1 MLNRNLLSTLASVAF
16 VFSSSASAQTLTS
29 APTAQPFAQTAVSP
43 STPSS
48 QTIGYSFTG
57 SVAPSFSLHYGLE
70 FVIKTTTCSGSTA
83 LNCSVTVSFSPRFPG
98 LQQDALLVKNG
109 SGVLLAATPLSG
121 IGSGPQALMF
131 PGIISSV
138 AGNGSWGYSGDGN
151 LARLAT
157 LRSPQAVAVDGA
169 GNVFISDSIN
179 QCVREISASTG
190 LMSTV
195 AGSLNANYSG
205 DGGLA
210 TRALLNNPAGLAI
223 DGAGNLFIADQGN
236 NVIRRVDAVTQIIT
250 TVAGGGLSP
259 SRADGLGDG
268 GPATSALL
276 SGPMDVAVDAAGN
289 LFIADSFHGLIRRV
303 DAASGSITVVAG
315 GGTAAGSDGFG
326 DGLVATS
333 AFLHDPRS
341 IALDVA
347 GNLFI
352 AESGNSLVRRVDASS
367 KIITAVA
374 GTGANG
380 YSGDNALAVYA
391 HLGTPTAVRLDPA
404 GNIYIA
410 DSAQNVVR
418 QVNAATAIITTV
430 AGLGA
435 ARYTGDAGAPTAATL
450 SSPYGLAFDNSGNL
464 YIADLG
470 NNAVRK
476 INLQPSPLT
485 FPSTVVGQASPVQ
498 PVVITN
504 AGNANLTVSAL
515 TFSGSFS
522 QSLLNIADCN
532 SNSVVSPAG
541 SCTVGVQ
548 FVPLSA
554 GNAAGSLTVRTNSL
568 NASASHVFTLSGS
581 GAAGATPA
589 LTLSTTSMNF
599 GSLAVGASSTAQR
612 VTVSNTGSAPLLFSG
627 IALNGANAADFV
639 LSTTCSTVVAAGANC
654 TLSITFK
661 PSAAG
666 SKAASLVFYANV
678 AGVPQVALTGVASGT
693 PQAALNATALSFGSR
708 AIGGI
713 TGSRYITLSN
723 VGNAPLS
730 ITAVSLSGANA
741 AEFSL
746 SNSCGSSLAA
756 SASCALTISFNPRG
770 LGLRRA
776 TLTVADNA
784 SASTLTVSLT
794 GNAVAQ
800 SSPAVW
806 RPSSGNWYVTSP
818 KSTNPAITQ
827 WGYPGDIPVPGD
839 YDGDGKMD
847 IAVWRP
853 STGMWY
859 IVPSSTGI
867 YYAVQWGYPNDVP
880 VVADYDGDGKADIA
894 VWRPS
899 TGMWYI
905 VPSSTG
911 IYYGVQWGYPT
922 DVPVVADY
930 DGDGKADI
938 AVWRPS
944 TGMWY
949 IVPSSTGIYY
959 GVQWGYPN
967 DVPVVADYDGDGK
980 ADIAVWRPSTGM
992 WYIVPSSTGIYYGVQ
1007 WGYPND
1013 VPVAADYDGDGK
1025 ADIAVW
1031 RPSTGMWYI
1040 VPSSTGVYYGV
1051 QLGST
1056 GDRALTRGSH

>member
-57 SVAPSFSLHYGLE
+57 SVAPSFSLHSGLE
-70 FVIKTTTCSGSTA
+70 FVIKTTTCSGSAA

-98 LQQDALLVKNG
+98 LRQDALLVKNG
-109 SGVLLAATPLSG
+109 SGVLLATTPLSG

-169 GNVFISDSIN
+169 GNVFISDSMN

-276 SGPMDVAVDAAGN
+276 SGPMDVAVDAAGD

-341 IALDVA
+341 IALDA
-347 GNLFI
+347 ADNLFI
-352 AESGNSLVRRVDASS
+352 AEGGNSLVRRVDASS

-391 HLGTPTAVRLDPA
+391 HLSTPTAVRLDPA

-498 PVVITN
+498 PVVIMN

-730 ITAVSLSGANA
+730 ITAVLISGKNAQDFALLSTCGGSVAPSAN
-741 AEFSL
+741 
-746 SNSCGSSLAA
+746 
-756 SASCALTISFNPRG
+756 CALTITFNPHGIGVRTG
-770 LGLRRA
+770 A
-776 TLTVADNA
+776 
-784 SASTLTVSLT
+784 LTVSDNAGSGAQIVSLIGT
-794 GNAVAQ
+794 GMARTY
-800 SSPAVW
+800 PAVF
-806 RPSSGNWYVTSP
+806 RPSNGNWYTTAPNSKGP
-818 KSTNPAITQ
+818 SL
-827 WGYPGDIPVPGD
+827 WGISGDVPVPGD
-839 YDGDGKMD
+839 YDGDGRIDM
-847 IAVWRP
+847 AVYRP
-853 STGMWY
+853 SNGTWW
-859 IVPSSTGI
+859 IVPSTTKQA
-867 YYAVQWGYPNDVP
+867 YEVQFGLPGDVP
-880 VVADYDGDGKADIA
+880 VPTDYDGDGKTDLA

-899 TGMWYI
+899 NGTWYI
-905 VPSSTG
+905 VPSTTG
-911 IYYGVQWGYPT
+911 AWYPAQWGLSGDIP
-922 DVPVVADY
+922 VPGDF
-930 DGDGKADI
+930 DGDGRADLAI
-938 AVWRPS
+938 FRPS
-944 TGMWY
+944 TGSWW
-949 IVPSSTGIYY
+949 IVSSSTGSAFSVSF
-959 GVQWGYPN
+959 GVSGMFQCRRITTATARRTSLSGGLRMAHGISSLVRPASGTPRNGAYPATFRSLVTSTAM
-967 DVPVVADYDGDGK
+967 DKQMWPSFVPQMERGGSFPA
-980 ADIAVWRPSTGM
+980 RPDSHFRCSLGCLKT
-992 WYIVPSSTGIYYGVQ
+992 
-1007 WGYPND
+1007 YP
-1013 VPVAADYDGDGK
+1013 
-1025 ADIAVW
+1025 
-1031 RPSTGMWYI
+1031 
-1040 VPSSTGVYYGV
+1040 
-1051 QLGST
+1051 
-1056 GDRALTRGSH
+1056 

>member
-57 SVAPSFSLHYGLE
+57 SVAPSFSLHSGLE

-98 LQQDALLVKNG
+98 LRQDALLVKNG
-109 SGVLLAATPLSG
+109 SGVLLATTPLSG

-157 LRSPQAVAVDGA
+157 LRNPQAVAVDGA

-210 TRALLNNPAGLAI
+210 TRALLNNPAGLAL

-276 SGPMDVAVDAAGN
+276 SGPLDVAVDAAGN

-303 DAASGSITVVAG
+303 DAASGVITVVAG

-333 AFLHDPRS
+333 VFLHDPRS

-476 INLQPSPLT
+476 INLQPSPLS

-708 AIGGI
+708 AIGAAA
-713 TGSRYITLSN
+713 SSKSITLSN
-723 VGNAPLS
+723 AGNAPLS
-730 ITAVSLSGANA
+730 LSGTSISGANA
-741 AEFSL
+741 QDFTL
-746 SNSCGSSLAA
+746 SSSCGTSLAA
-756 SASCALTISFNPRG
+756 SSSCTLTIAYNPHG

-776 TLTVADNA
+776 TLTMTDNA
-784 SASTLTVSLT
+784 SPSTQTVALS
-794 GNAVAQ
+794 GSAVAQ
-800 SSPAVW
+800 SFPAVW
-806 RPSSGNWYVTSP
+806 RPSNGNWYVTSP
-818 KSTNPAITQ
+818 KPTTQ
-827 WGYPGDIPVPGD
+827 WGWSGDVPVPGD
-839 YDGDGKMD
+839 YDGDGRTD
-847 IAVWRP
+847 IAVYRP
-853 STGMWY
+853 SNGTWW
-859 IVPSSTGI
+859 IVPSSTQQAYELQFGLPGDI
-867 YYAVQWGYPNDVP
+867 PVP
-880 VVADYDGDGKADIA
+880 TDYDGDGKTDLA

-899 TGMWYI
+899 NGTWYI
-905 VPSSTG
+905 VPSTTGAWYST
-911 IYYGVQWGYPT
+911 QWGFG
-922 DVPVVADY
+922 
-930 DGDGKADI
+930 GDI
-938 AVWRPS
+938 
-944 TGMWY
+944 
-949 IVPSSTGIYY
+949 
-959 GVQWGYPN
+959 
-967 DVPVVADYDGDGK
+967 
-980 ADIAVWRPSTGM
+980 
-992 WYIVPSSTGIYYGVQ
+992 
-1007 WGYPND
+1007 
-1013 VPVAADYDGDGK
+1013 PVAADYDGDGK
-1025 ADIAVW
+1025 ADVAIYRPSNGTWWIIPSSTRQMYVLQWGLPGDVPTPADYDGDGKADLAIF
-1031 RPSTGMWYI
+1031 RPSTGFWWIVPSGTGQAYALQWGLPGDIPVTSDFDGDGKSDQAVFRPSNGTWWI
-1040 VPSSTGVYYGV
+1040 VPSSTGIAYELQFG
-1051 QLGST
+1051 LP
-1056 GDRALTRGSH
+1056 GDKPLSRCPN